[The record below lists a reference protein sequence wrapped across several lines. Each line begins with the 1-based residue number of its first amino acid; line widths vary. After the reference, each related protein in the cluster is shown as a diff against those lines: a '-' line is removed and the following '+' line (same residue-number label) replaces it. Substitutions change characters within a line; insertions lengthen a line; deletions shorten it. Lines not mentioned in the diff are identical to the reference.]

1 MKLLVLALLGLFALS
16 QAIYDDQG
24 ECEREYVP
32 ELDDY
37 RVVCRYDFEVEH
49 DYCMTYQGNTIVS
62 DCEDLDGNTV
72 TCVACYVDDPDCA
85 GTDRAISFE
94 NVRLSCDGEQRRV
107 ITINGQIPG
116 PSIRVKYGSI
126 VRVTMHNA
134 MMSEATTIHW
144 HGIYQMRTPWM
155 DGVPYI
161 SQCPVPPGGKF
172 VYAFAAMPPG
182 TFWYHS
188 HTGVQFSEGM
198 AGPIVIYE
206 EDEPNQH
213 YYDFNLIDLHDER
226 HLPEYDQFIIMVSDW
241 QHEESHH
248 MFEKLFKA
256 GGWFE
261 DGVRFDG
268 ERTFDGLEISPIPY
282 KSGLLNGHGRYDV
295 HDPKKRTPYF
305 GYAVKPGHR
314 YRFRVIG
321 AQMVFS
327 YRISID
333 DHKLKVI
340 TSDGFDVNPKDVDY
354 IVVSAGERYDFVLT
368 TKTDPEHNEYQVRA
382 DTMRFDEVNKRPFN
396 DTNAAVLRYCDES
409 GTFLTDTLPPDIW
422 RHCDKDTAPCWTMNC
437 PFDHYPSWSGAKCI
451 HLDDL
456 SRSARELALD
466 PTPAHV
472 TKEAQYFMNFVFGG
486 KGGFAL
492 GKALPGM
499 KPAPVCNGKAF
510 VSPSQ
515 LSIHD
520 FDPSA
525 AFVKCDEVCDD
536 PDHHNV
542 CRCTNFVTFEEEHYQ
557 LVFTSVGSGGSHNG
571 SLHPIHIH
579 GHSLLV
585 TKMGFPEQDE
595 DGQYVRANQD
605 LCCPC
610 PDDESQCCS
619 LDSVL
624 VPCNNPR
631 WRTTPGTRIPT
642 PFHRICSTRQ
652 ERIPFYCPLVA
663 TSSLV

>member
-32 ELDDY
+32 DLDDY

-62 DCEDLDGNTV
+62 DCEDPDGNTV
-72 TCVACYVDDPDCA
+72 TCVACYIDDPDCA

-94 NVRLSCDGEQRRV
+94 KVRLSCDGEQRRV

-134 MMSEATTIHW
+134 MMSDATTIHW

-333 DHKLKVI
+333 DH
-340 TSDGFDVNPKDVDY
+340 N
-354 IVVSAGERYDFVLT
+354 
-368 TKTDPEHNEYQVRA
+368 
-382 DTMRFDEVNKRPFN
+382 
-396 DTNAAVLRYCDES
+396 
-409 GTFLTDTLPPDIW
+409 
-422 RHCDKDTAPCWTMNC
+422 
-437 PFDHYPSWSGAKCI
+437 
-451 HLDDL
+451 
-456 SRSARELALD
+456 
-466 PTPAHV
+466 
-472 TKEAQYFMNFVFGG
+472 
-486 KGGFAL
+486 
-492 GKALPGM
+492 
-499 KPAPVCNGKAF
+499 
-510 VSPSQ
+510 
-515 LSIHD
+515 
-520 FDPSA
+520 
-525 AFVKCDEVCDD
+525 
-536 PDHHNV
+536 
-542 CRCTNFVTFEEEHYQ
+542 
-557 LVFTSVGSGGSHNG
+557 
-571 SLHPIHIH
+571 
-579 GHSLLV
+579 
-585 TKMGFPEQDE
+585 
-595 DGQYVRANQD
+595 
-605 LCCPC
+605 
-610 PDDESQCCS
+610 
-619 LDSVL
+619 
-624 VPCNNPR
+624 
-631 WRTTPGTRIPT
+631 
-642 PFHRICSTRQ
+642 
-652 ERIPFYCPLVA
+652 
-663 TSSLV
+663 